1 MRHVFSSWPNTIGKL
16 YVPLPPSLPPSFL
29 LDLFLSAVW
38 GHYGVFDLNS
48 FVQSLLLFW
57 CICPPCL
64 RDKLPRYALSKTA
77 YLCKIK
83 FKGRSC
89 SHSVSGLSYYDKYFT
104 QVLPTQ
110 TKTQRGGSARVPSC
124 HEEVWEWSWSAVTP
138 HLTDVL
144 SGSMLRV
151 GWGSRRC
158 QSQIQWRMKTECV
171 LTRTLPV
178 SVWAEIMTPAQSLTE
193 VIQPTSLA
201 AGSSLSVRLM
211 PSPVVIR
218 WTSWNKAGSREKPG
232 YWKVVNTKWLITY
245 HTTVFAVYS

>member
-1 MRHVFSSWPNTIGKL
+1 MTNISRE
-16 YVPLPPSLPPSFL
+16 SLPPRL
-29 LDLFLSAVW
+29 
-38 GHYGVFDLNS
+38 
-48 FVQSLLLFW
+48 
-57 CICPPCL
+57 
-64 RDKLPRYALSKTA
+64 
-77 YLCKIK
+77 
-83 FKGRSC
+83 
-89 SHSVSGLSYYDKYFT
+89 
-104 QVLPTQ
+104 
-110 TKTQRGGSARVPSC
+110 KTQQGGSARVPSC

-151 GWGSRRC
+151 GRGSRGC

-218 WTSWNKAGSREKPG
+218 WTSWKKRGNHEKPG
-232 YWKVVNTKWLITY
+232 AWQEVNTKWLVTQPS
-245 HTTVFAVYS
+245 TVIAMYRNTARVKDYRTMRNKSAFLRKRTVKMTNYIWEHWVPVRYSTGKQNWSYMIL